1 MDKLHL
7 IHIFSAVVKT
17 GSFANAANHLSMSP
31 SSISKAINRLETDLQ
46 CQLFHRSTRKLSL
59 SAEGNAYFSTTTK
72 IIEELHSCEETLKN
86 QTQKPC
92 GQLKLNLP
100 VSYGRIYIL
109 PLISKF
115 QTMYPEIDIHLSFDD
130 SYVDLINGGYDLS
143 IRTGTLE
150 DKNHFTRKLSPMDFL
165 ICASPHYIKTLQETS
180 DTDKVSIEHLE
191 QQPWIQF
198 RFKQTG
204 RVMPISIPYKGGVHR
219 FVPNKGIVLDD
230 GEALA
235 HLCSDHLGLT
245 QIPHFIAKP
254 WINRGDLMSLLPIYQ
269 PEGAGVFITYSE
281 KNLLP
286 TKRRVFIDFI
296 SQEMEAMGEAA
307 NRTWAEDLPLV
318 ISF

>member
-7 IHIFSAVVKT
+7 IHIFCTVVKT

-59 SAEGNAYFSTTTK
+59 SVEGNAYFSTTTK
-72 IIEELHSCEETLKN
+72 IITELKSCEETLKN
-86 QTQKPC
+86 QTQRPC
-92 GQLKLNLP
+92 GLLKLNLP

-115 QTMYPEIDIHLSFDD
+115 QAIYPDIDIHLSFDD

-165 ICASPHYIKTLQETS
+165 ICGSPHYLEKLQETN
-180 DTDKVSIEHLE
+180 DTDKISIEHLE

-204 RVMPISIPYKGGVHR
+204 RVMPISIPTKGGVHK
-219 FVPNKGIVLDD
+219 FVPDKGIVLDD

-245 QIPHFIAKP
+245 QVPHFIAKP
-254 WINRGDLMSLLPIYQ
+254 WINRGDLISLLPIYQ
-269 PEGAGVFITYSE
+269 PESAGVFITYSE

-286 TKRRVFIDFI
+286 TKSRVFIDFI
-296 SQEMEAMGEAA
+296 SQEMEVMGETA
-307 NRTWAEDLPLV
+307 NRTWAEDLPII

>member
-7 IHIFSAVVKT
+7 IHIFCTVVKV

-59 SAEGNAYFSTTTK
+59 SAEGNAYFTTTTK
-72 IIEELHSCEETLKN
+72 IIEDLQSCEETLKS
-86 QTQKPC
+86 QTQQPC
-92 GQLKLNLP
+92 GLLKLNLP
-100 VSYGRIYIL
+100 VSYGRVYIL

-115 QTMYPEIDIHLSFDD
+115 QKIYPDIDIHLSFDD
-130 SYVDLINGGYDLS
+130 SYVDLVNGGYDLS

-165 ICASPHYIKTLQETS
+165 ICASPQYTKKLQETS
-180 DTDKVSIEHLE
+180 DTDKISIEHLE

-204 RVMPISIPYKGGVHR
+204 RVMPISIPYKRGIHK
-219 FVPNKGIVLDD
+219 FTPNTGLVLDD

-235 HLCSDHLGLT
+235 YLCSDHLGLT
-245 QIPHFIAKP
+245 QVPHFIAKP
-254 WINRGDLMSLLPIYQ
+254 WINRGDLISLLPVYR
-269 PEGAGVFITYSE
+269 PDGAGVFITYSE

-286 TKRRVFIDFI
+286 TKSRVFIDFI
-296 SQEMEAMGEAA
+296 SQEMEAMGETA
-307 NRTWAEDLPLV
+307 NRTWAEDLPV
-318 ISF
+318 IISF